1 MFFQL
6 DAQSLKF
13 VVKDKSKEPLIGA
26 TVQIIRANDSL
37 ILNDVTDVNGIAQFS
52 KMSPGIYTIYA
63 NYIGFKENISN
74 IRVEK
79 NSNNLD
85 IILEESAL
93 DLGEVTIV
101 AKRPLITQEDD
112 KMIIDPEPLAESS
125 MSTLE
130 VLEKTPGLFVDQDG
144 IFF

>member
-13 VVKDKSKEPLIGA
+13 VVKDKNKEPLIGA

-37 ILNDVTDVNGIAQFS
+37 TLNDVTDVNGIAQFP
-52 KMSPGIYTIYA
+52 KMSTGIYTIYA

-79 NSNNLD
+79 NAYNLD
-85 IILEESAL
+85 IILE
-93 DLGEVTIV
+93 
-101 AKRPLITQEDD
+101 
-112 KMIIDPEPLAESS
+112 
-125 MSTLE
+125 
-130 VLEKTPGLFVDQDG
+130 
-144 IFF
+144 